1 LGKKIH
7 GFPQLKKIGIWFKTC
22 FLINMKRNNIF
33 IIDDDADDRKIIL
46 DAFKEDNPQVDYTFF
61 ENAESFLKTLYS
73 STQLPD
79 LILLDL
85 NMPGMLGLQVLKE
98 LKSSRTYAV
107 IPIIILTTSVREKDK
122 QNAYEIG
129 VNCFL
134 QKPQSYSGFLHL
146 TKAILLLW
154 FDIQ

>member
-1 LGKKIH
+1 
-7 GFPQLKKIGIWFKTC
+7 
-22 FLINMKRNNIF
+22 MKRNTIF
-33 IIDDDADDRKIIL
+33 VIDDDADDRKIIS
-46 DAFKEDNPQVDYTFF
+46 DAFKEDNPQVDYAFF
-61 ENAESFLKTLYS
+61 ENADSFLKSLYS
-73 STQLPD
+73 SSQLPD

-85 NMPGMLGLQVLKE
+85 NMPGMLGMQVLKE
-98 LKSSRTYAV
+98 LKSSPTFSV

-134 QKPQSYSGFLHL
+134 QKPQSYSGFLL
-146 TKAILLLW
+146 LAKAILLLW

>member
-1 LGKKIH
+1 
-7 GFPQLKKIGIWFKTC
+7 
-22 FLINMKRNNIF
+22 MKRNTIF
-33 IIDDDADDRKIIL
+33 VIDDDADDRKIIS
-46 DAFKEDNPQVDYTFF
+46 DAFKEDNPRVDYAFF
-61 ENAESFLKTLYS
+61 ENADSFLKSLYS
-73 STQLPD
+73 SSQLPD

-85 NMPGMLGLQVLKE
+85 NMPGMLGMQVLKE
-98 LKSSRTYAV
+98 LKSSPTFSV

-134 QKPQSYSGFLHL
+134 QKPQSYSGFLL
-146 TKAILLLW
+146 LAKAILLLW

>member
-1 LGKKIH
+1 
-7 GFPQLKKIGIWFKTC
+7 
-22 FLINMKRNNIF
+22 MKRNTIF
-33 IIDDDADDRKIIL
+33 VIDDDADDRKIIS
-46 DAFKEDNPQVDYTFF
+46 DAFKEDNPQVDYAFF
-61 ENAESFLKTLYS
+61 ENADSFLKSLNS
-73 STQLPD
+73 SSQLPD

-85 NMPGMLGLQVLKE
+85 NMPGMLGMQVLKE
-98 LKSSRTYAV
+98 LKSSPTFSV

-134 QKPQSYSGFLHL
+134 QKPQSYSGFLL
-146 TKAILLLW
+146 LAKAILLLW